1 MQFYQSGSA
10 KYAHIFTSPSS
21 LESSAEY
28 SERGYFVCS
37 DEFVS
42 NVEKFSGVGGFV

>member
-37 DEFVS
+37 DDFFS
-42 NVEKFSGVGGFV
+42 YVENFRGVRDFA